1 MHQSP
6 PHYAALVMSPQSDD
20 PYAAIVAGSVVG
32 RLVQRLDS
40 TELWVEVTGEEDREV
55 RIAITTESARR
66 LVTVLDGL
74 LALSS

>member
-1 MHQSP
+1 LHQSP
-6 PHYAALVMSPQSDD
+6 PHYAALVMSPRSDD
-20 PYAAIVAGSVVG
+20 PYAPIVAGSVVG

-40 TELWVEVTGEEDREV
+40 TEPWVEVTGEEDREV

>member
-1 MHQSP
+1 
-6 PHYAALVMSPQSDD
+6 MSPSSE
-20 PYAAIVAGSVVG
+20 PAYAGIVAGSVVG

-66 LVTVLDGL
+66 LVAVLDSL
-74 LALSS
+74 LAMSSS